1 MAIQYRFV
9 TTDSAGHK
17 TFAVATYV
25 YNLAQMPRPPT
36 SILVRNDAIDSLG
49 TTCTTGYKLA
59 HRQPV
64 DMGWSL
70 DQGFGEL
77 MVDHQGYN
85 SAYGAA
91 ELGGHAV
98 FDAMLA
104 LQQLPSK
111 FIAPQRQFALQGYS
125 GGAQVAFA
133 ANKLMGSYAPS
144 LVAQTVGAA
153 MSGYF
158 NAGGGLRSAVA
169 IGLAREYPQMAKYF
183 TPLGVALAHVVHNQC
198 VDVFMYLGVLFS
210 LVPEQAV
217 MVPGA
222 YESAEV
228 QEIFRKTRFDGMRL
242 SVKSLFYHG
251 TDDPWLPYSS
261 VQREYETQRALGADV
276 ELLTVHGADH
286 FTAAE
291 RAQPQVQT
299 TLKGWFTT
307 NW

>member
-1 MAIQYRFV
+1 M
-9 TTDSAGHK
+9 
-17 TFAVATYV
+17 
-25 YNLAQMPRPPT
+25 
-36 SILVRNDAIDSLG
+36 VRNDAIDSLG

-91 ELGGHAV
+91 ELGSHAV
-98 FDAMLA
+98 LDAMLA

-125 GGAQVAFA
+125 GGAQVTFA

-144 LVAQTVGAA
+144 LVAKTVGAAMGGTPVDLESANAA

-261 VQREYETQRALGADV
+261 VQREYETQCALGAYV

-307 NW
+307 N